1 MASISPEVLFSNVVG
16 DGSNPED
23 PRRDILL
30 GSAVAAAFFV
40 GLVGWA
46 AFARMDAATNAT
58 GVVAVSGHRQA
69 VQSRDGGVIS
79 ALHVKEGQYVHAGD
93 VLLEFAPIEVRAEE
107 RALTERVI
115 DLQAE
120 LARLDAQQAGRS
132 TMAPPPEFASLTGED
147 RAIADRA
154 IAAQQRALL
163 AETGADSA
171 RHAVQRQRIAEAGQ
185 QELGYERQLAANQ
198 RQHQLNAE
206 ELSGMRELAA
216 KGYAPQTR
224 VRALEGSAASL
235 DGEAGAQTAEIAR
248 LKAFAG
254 ETRLAT
260 LQGDQE
266 RAQQTA
272 ADIRRAQADLE
283 QVAPQLRTAREQLKR
298 TQLTAPVSGAVVG
311 LTANSVGGVAG
322 AGQRLMD
329 IVPDK
334 LPLVIEAQV
343 APRDANDLKVGQAA
357 QVRLEA
363 ASAHNAPV
371 LHGTVSRVSADS
383 VVDEHTGRAYFT
395 ADVVVPRAELALLS
409 SAGGQD
415 AALRPGMPVDVIVP
429 LRKRTALQFWL
440 EPLSQR
446 IWRSFHE
453 H

>member
-1 MASISPEVLFSNVVG
+1 MASISPELLFSIIG
-16 DGSNPED
+16 SDGSKPED
-23 PRRDILL
+23 PRRDIFL
-30 GSAVAAAFFV
+30 GGAVAAAFFV

-69 VQSRDGGVIS
+69 VQSRDGGIIS

-93 VLLEFAPIEVRAEE
+93 VLIEFAPAEVLAEE

-120 LARLDAQQAGRS
+120 LARLDAQQAGQS
-132 TMAPPPEFASLTGED
+132 TMAAPPEFAGLTGED

-154 IAAQQRALL
+154 MAAQQRALL
-163 AETGADSA
+163 AETGADAA

-185 QELGYERQLAANQ
+185 QELGYERQLAANH
-198 RQHQLNAE
+198 RQHELNAE

-224 VRALEGSAASL
+224 VRALEGAAASL
-235 DGEAGAQTAEIAR
+235 DGEAGAQTAEVAR

-260 LQGDQE
+260 LQADEE

-272 ADIRRAQADLE
+272 ADIRRAQADLQ

-298 TQLTAPVSGAVVG
+298 TQLAAPVSGAVVG
-311 LTANSVGGVAG
+311 LTANTVGGVAG

-334 LPLVIEAQV
+334 LPLIIEAQV

-363 ASAHNAPV
+363 ASAHNMPV
-371 LHGTVSRVSADS
+371 LHGSVSRVSADS
-383 VVDEHTGRAYFT
+383 VVDEHSGRAYFT

-409 SAGGQD
+409 NADGQD
-415 AALRPGMPVDVIVP
+415 SALRPGMPVDVIVP

-446 IWRSFHE
+446 FWRSFHE

>member
-1 MASISPEVLFSNVVG
+1 MVSISPDLLFSALAGG
-16 DGSNPED
+16 DSKPED

-30 GSAVAAAFFV
+30 GGAVAAAFFV

-46 AFARMDAATNAT
+46 GFARMDAATNAT
-58 GVVAVSGHRQA
+58 GVVVVSGHRQTL
-69 VQSRDGGVIS
+69 QSRDGGVIS
-79 ALHVKEGQYVHAGD
+79 ALHVKEGQYVRAGD
-93 VLLEFAPIEVRAEE
+93 VLIEFAPAEVRAQE

-120 LARLDAQQAGRS
+120 LARLAAQQAGQS
-132 TMAPPPEFASLTGED
+132 SMTAPPEFAGLSGED
-147 RAIADRA
+147 RPIADLA
-154 IAAQQRALL
+154 MTAQQRALV
-163 AETGADSA
+163 AETGADAA

-185 QELGYERQLAANQ
+185 QELGYARQLEANH
-198 RQHQLNAE
+198 RQHELNAQ
-206 ELSGMRELAA
+206 ELAGMRELAA

-224 VRALEGSAASL
+224 VRALEGAAASL
-235 DGEAGAQTAEIAR
+235 DGDAGSQTAEIAR

-260 LQGDQE
+260 LQADQE

-272 ADIRRAQADLE
+272 AEIRRADADLE
-283 QVAPQLRTAREQLKR
+283 QVAPQLQAAREQLKR

-311 LTANSVGGVAG
+311 LTANTVGGVVG

-334 LPLVIEAQV
+334 LPLIIEAQV
-343 APRDANDLKVGQAA
+343 APRDANDLKVGQAT
-357 QVRLEA
+357 QVRLGA
-363 ASAHNAPV
+363 ASAHNMPV
-371 LHGTVSRVSADS
+371 LHGVLSRMSADS

-395 ADVVVPRAELALLS
+395 ADVTVPRAELARLS
-409 SAGGQD
+409 NADGQD
-415 AALRPGMPVDVIVP
+415 AALRPGMPVDVVVP

-446 IWRSFHE
+446 FWRSFHE

>member
-1 MASISPEVLFSNVVG
+1 MASISPELLFSSVVG
-16 DGSNPED
+16 DGSKPED

-79 ALHVKEGQYVHAGD
+79 ALRVKEGQYVHAGD

-120 LARLDAQQAGRS
+120 LARLNAQQAGQL
-132 TMAPPPEFASLTGED
+132 TITPPPEFADLTGED

-154 IAAQQRALL
+154 ITTQQRALL
-163 AETGADSA
+163 AETGADAA

-272 ADIRRAQADLE
+272 ADIRRAQADLQ
-283 QVAPQLRTAREQLKR
+283 QVSPQLRTAREQLKR
-298 TQLTAPVSGAVVG
+298 TQVTAPVSGAVVG

-343 APRDANDLKVGQAA
+343 APRDANDLRVGQAA

-363 ASAHNAPV
+363 ASAHNMPV

-383 VVDEHTGRAYFT
+383 IIDEHTGRAYFT
-395 ADVVVPRAELALLS
+395 ADVVVPRTELALLS
-409 SAGGQD
+409 NAGGQD
-415 AALRPGMPVDVIVP
+415 AALRPGMPADVIVP